1 MSRTLRTV
9 VVVGLLAVGLFGCGG
24 GSSSSGSSLAG
35 DVCQKADTCNALS
48 GISAAKCKDL
58 VNTSLQSKTGSVR
71 SDAEDALKACLTA
84 DCASIFSCIDGV
96 LSGGSAGS
104 GGSSAGGSGGSSAGG
119 NSAGGS
125 GGSSAGGSG
134 GSSVAGSG
142 GSSVGGSSGSST
154 GGTAGKGGSGS
165 GGSPMG
171 GATARG
177 GTTGAGGSGSGGEI
191 GGATSSGGNQT
202 AGSQGTGGSAAG
214 GTGASTGPSTGPSVI
229 TSAQNAYWQTGT
241 VTTVTSGTADL
252 NVDKNTT
259 YQRWDGFGGTF
270 NEMGWDALS
279 AVSAAEITNAMKL
292 LFDANDGANF
302 VYGRLPLGA
311 SDYSMSWYTLDDT
324 AGDYAMDKF
333 SIDRD
338 RQKLIPFIKEALKAR
353 SDIHLWASPWVVPSW
368 MMDSSSN
375 MKSDAQ
381 TLGAHALYMARFVE
395 EYAKEGLKIE
405 AIHPQNEPGY
415 GRVHW
420 TQANLIT
427 FMKTYLGPKLAERN
441 LTTQV
446 WCGTMSK
453 ADGGGYDQAS
463 AVATAADADAMK
475 YVKGFGLQWN
485 LQDAVAT
492 LAATKVPIMQTEHRC
507 GNYNFVSPYWD
518 QSRYSSSK
526 AQNDHLYG
534 EESWQIIRD
543 WIVAGVNS
551 YNAWN
556 MVLDTVGKSLDNWPQ
571 DALLVVD
578 RTAKKLIVTPAYY
591 VFRHFSYYIAVGATR
606 VATTAGSDAYKGA
619 NKTTYGA
626 GKATYDGV
634 NAFAFKNP
642 DGAVVVQVY
651 NKAAS
656 STKSIVGVGSAL
668 SQALYQFDV
677 PAHGWA
683 TLRVAP

>member
-1 MSRTLRTV
+1 MLKTVWTLV
-9 VVVGLLAVGLFGCGG
+9 AVGLLDLGVASCGG
-24 GSSSSGSSLAG
+24 GSSPPSSSLAG
-35 DVCQKADTCNALS
+35 DVCKKADTCNALS
-48 GISAAKCKDL
+48 GINAAQCKNL
-58 VNTSLQSKTGSVR
+58 VDTSLQSKTGAAR
-71 SDAEDALKACLTA
+71 SDAENALNGCLTA
-84 DCASIFSCIDGV
+84 DCANIFECINGV

-104 GGSSAGGSGGSSAGG
+104 GGSSAGGSGGSAG
-119 NSAGGS
+119 GGS
-125 GGSSAGGSG
+125 GGNSVGGSG
-134 GSSVAGSG
+134 GNSVGSSG
-142 GSSVGGSSGSST
+142 GSSVGGSAGGGSAGSGT
-154 GGTAGKGGSGS
+154 GGTAGRGGSGT
-165 GGSPMG
+165 GGSLMG
-171 GATARG
+171 GATGSG
-177 GTTGAGGSGSGGEI
+177 GTAGTTSPGGAGGAP
-191 GGATSSGGNQT
+191 GGATGSGGNQGGGT
-202 AGSQGTGGSAAG
+202 QGVGGAAAG
-214 GTGASTGPSTGPSVI
+214 GTGGSTSAGASLI
-229 TSAQNAYWQTGT
+229 TSAQDAYWKTGT
-241 VTTVTSGTADL
+241 VTTVTSGTADV

-259 YQRWDGFGGTF
+259 YQSWDGFGGTF

-279 AVSAAEITNAMKL
+279 VVTAADIANAMKL
-292 LFDANDGANF
+292 LFDANEGANF

-324 AGDYAMDKF
+324 SGDYTMDKF

-427 FMKTYLGPKLAERN
+427 FMKTYLGPKLAER
-441 LTTQV
+441 TPSTQV

-453 ADGGGYDQAS
+453 ADGGGYDQAI

-485 LQDAVAT
+485 LQDAVVT

-507 GNYNFVSPYWD
+507 GNYNFDSPYWD
-518 QSRYSSSK
+518 KSRYSSSK

-551 YNAWN
+551 YSAWN

-571 DALLVVD
+571 NALLVVD
-578 RTAKKLIVTPAYY
+578 RSAKKLIVTPAYY

-606 VATTAGSDAYKGA
+606 VAATAGSDAYKGA

-656 STKSIVGVGSAL
+656 SKKMIVGVGSAL

-677 PAHGWA
+677 PSHGWA

>member
-1 MSRTLRTV
+1 MPRTLRTV
-9 VVVGLLAVGLFGCGG
+9 IVVGLLAVGVSGCGG
-24 GSSSSGSSLAG
+24 GSSSSSGSSLAG
-35 DVCQKADTCNALS
+35 DVCKKADTCSALS
-48 GISAAKCKDL
+48 GISAARCQDL
-58 VNTSLQSKTGSVR
+58 VNTSLQSKTGSAR
-71 SDAEDALKACLTA
+71 SDAENALKECLTA
-84 DCASIFSCIDGV
+84 DCANIFACIDGV

-119 NSAGGS
+119 SGGSSAGGS

-134 GSSVAGSG
+134 GSSVAGSA
-142 GSSVGGSSGSST
+142 GSSVGGSGGSST
-154 GGTAGKGGSGS
+154 GGTAGKGGGA
-165 GGSPMG
+165 GSPTG
-171 GATARG
+171 GVTARG
-177 GTTGAGGSGSGGEI
+177 GITGAGGSGSGGAI
-191 GGATSSGGNQT
+191 GGATSSSGNQT
-202 AGSQGTGGSAAG
+202 GGSQGTGGSSAG
-214 GTGASTGPSTGPSVI
+214 GTGGSTSTGPSVI

-279 AVSAAEITNAMKL
+279 VVTAADIANAMKL
-292 LFDANDGANF
+292 LFDPNEGANF

-427 FMKTYLGPKLAERN
+427 FMKTYLGPKLVERN

-453 ADGGGYDQAS
+453 ADGGGYDQAI

-507 GNYNFVSPYWD
+507 GNYNFDSPYWD
-518 QSRYSSSK
+518 KSRYSSSK
-526 AQNDHLYG
+526 AQNDHVYG

-556 MVLDTVGKSLDNWPQ
+556 MVLDTVGKSLDAWPQ

-578 RTAKKLIVTPAYY
+578 RSTKKLIVTPAYY

-606 VATTAGSDAYKGA
+606 VATTTGSDAYKGA

-668 SQALYQFDV
+668 SQTLYQFDV